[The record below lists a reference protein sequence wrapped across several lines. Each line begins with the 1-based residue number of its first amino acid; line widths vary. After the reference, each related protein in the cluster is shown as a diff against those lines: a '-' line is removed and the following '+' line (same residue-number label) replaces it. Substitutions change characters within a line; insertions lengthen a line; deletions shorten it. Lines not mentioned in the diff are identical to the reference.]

1 MNKFLILLKKEIKE
15 LITIQL
21 VLPLI
26 IMVLLFSFIGNIM
39 SKETAKMFAPQPIFI
54 LNQDTQEA
62 GNKISEIL
70 KTANFKPEILEAS
83 SVDEALTTLK
93 EKNNPSLL
101 VIPLNF
107 GKNMNNFK
115 SQQLLVYKIMKNF
128 SIMSNAKYSAPDK
141 AMVVINTYYSN
152 EWIQKKKTSIE
163 PEILKNPI
171 KSNEFVIIGDKQANI
186 PLSAVLGYIQK
197 QTTFIPIILFIVI
210 IIAAQMVA
218 MAVASEKENKTF
230 EILLSSPINRKTII
244 FAKLLAAG
252 LVALL
257 FAGVYMIGM
266 NYYMKGI
273 TGGSISN
280 SDGLE
285 SVFQSLGIVITPLSY
300 ILLGLSLFMGIL
312 VALAMAMILGIMADS
327 IKSVQAVITPLMILV
342 LLPYL
347 LVLFLDINSLSPL
360 IKYIIYAIPFSHP
373 FLASQGVFLGEYVP
387 IIYGI
392 IYQFIIFMVF
402 VLIATKIFSS
412 DKIITLKI
420 NFSRKRQ

>member
-1 MNKFLILLKKEIKE
+1 MKKFLILLKKEIKE

-26 IMVLLFSFIGNIM
+26 FMVLLFSLIGNIM
-39 SKETAKMFAPQPIFI
+39 SKETAKMLEPQSIFI
-54 LNQDTQEA
+54 LNQDTQESE
-62 GNKISEIL
+62 NKLSEIL
-70 KTANFKPEILEAS
+70 KTANFKPEILKAGS
-83 SVDEALTTLK
+83 IDEALTTLK

-107 GKNMNNFK
+107 EKNINNFK
-115 SQQLLVYKIMKNF
+115 PQQLLVYKIVKNF
-128 SIMSNAKYSAPDK
+128 SITSNVKYSLLDK
-141 AMVVINTYYSN
+141 AVAIINTYYSN
-152 EWIQKKKTSIE
+152 EWIQKKKTNIE
-163 PEILKNPI
+163 PETLKNPI
-171 KSNEFVIIGDKQANI
+171 KSNEFVIIGGKQANI

-197 QTTFIPIILFIVI
+197 QTTFIPIILFMVI

-273 TGGSISN
+273 TGGAVSN

-285 SVFQSLGIVITPLSY
+285 SIFQSLGIVITPLSY
-300 ILLGLSLFMGIL
+300 MLLGLSLFMGIL

-342 LLPYL
+342 LLPYI
-347 LVLFLDINSLSPL
+347 LVLFLDIDSLSPI

-373 FLASQGVFLGEYVP
+373 FLASQNVFLGEYTP

-392 IYQFIIFMVF
+392 IYQFIVFFVF